1 MTHLTIDQFLYYQCS
16 VKYLKKSCT
25 KGFTTFLKLMTYY
38 NHCSLV
44 FGKQHSTQHTLISMT
59 ETTRKTIDN
68 GNFGCGIFIDV
79 KKAFDTV
86 NHSILLHKLEH
97 YGIRGIPLQ
106 WFHSYLSNRK
116 QYVSVNGCSSDE
128 LNIIHGVPQGSVL
141 GPLLFLIFINDSPN
155 IPKHLTFYLFADDT
169 NIYYESSNLLHIK
182 KIVNR
187 ELRKVCKWHE
197 ANRLALNIDK
207 TNSVIFQSQQ
217 RKITNQ
223 IVLRISRK
231 KINQETCVK
240 FLGVLLD
247 SNLSWK
253 SDLTELSKKLART
266 TGLFYK
272 IRHYTPMDTLIL
284 LYYG

>member
-38 NHCSLV
+38 NYLV
-44 FGKQHSTQHTLISMT
+44 FGKKHSTQHTLISMT

-68 GNFGCGIFIDV
+68 GNFGCGIFIDL

-86 NHSILLHKLEH
+86 NHSILLRKPEH

-116 QYVSVNGCSSDE
+116 QYVSVNGFPSDE

-141 GPLLFLIFINDSPN
+141 GPLLFLIFINDLPN
-155 IPKHLTFYLFADDT
+155 ISKHLTFYLFADDT

-187 ELRKVCKWHE
+187 ELRKVRKWLE
-197 ANRLALNIDK
+197 A
-207 TNSVIFQSQQ
+207 
-217 RKITNQ
+217 
-223 IVLRISRK
+223 
-231 KINQETCVK
+231 
-240 FLGVLLD
+240 
-247 SNLSWK
+247 
-253 SDLTELSKKLART
+253 
-266 TGLFYK
+266 
-272 IRHYTPMDTLIL
+272 IL
-284 LYYG
+284 LFFIHSNVK